1 MAVLAVM
8 FLFCCSDPAEDDVTP
23 PPTGSEEEEEVIS
36 VDADVALKAFSFK
49 DAIKKTG
56 KVPSGVNSSLL
67 KTNSSDTLYV
77 LPDVINLI
85 RISHPKT
92 PVKGMYIA
100 VTGSTF
106 YYDVPI
112 FEMEETDTVS
122 VIVFEISLDEI
133 DEFSNSQSMPL
144 EITAY
149 DDNGEPIDIIE
160 RIVTVERPGTTMCD
174 IRQDGDTVLVDYGY
188 GWQWLWT
195 ALLDHNDQPTRIF
208 APYKSYLTT
217 QNHSGCCDDGSPC
230 PTLVID
236 PNTKEAEWIYH
247 SEFSVSTYYSI
258 DTEVFL
264 FFKDGTFSRYTV
276 ESQSALNSDK
286 TDWCNGVPS
295 MTQYGDVVF
304 YYGTHDYTPG
314 DTRLSYQTT
323 RSVCDDPLGLCGYGS
338 RSGNLINS
346 CHAMMIT
353 AGAENQREVRMY
365 IKRYG
370 RTDVVMEGEILK
382 TIWKD

>member
-23 PPTGSEEEEEVIS
+23 PPTGSEEEEEEVIS

-49 DAIKKTG
+49 NAIKKTG

-174 IRQDGDTVLVDYGY
+174 IRQG
-188 GWQWLWT
+188 
-195 ALLDHNDQPTRIF
+195 
-208 APYKSYLTT
+208 
-217 QNHSGCCDDGSPC
+217 
-230 PTLVID
+230 
-236 PNTKEAEWIYH
+236 
-247 SEFSVSTYYSI
+247 
-258 DTEVFL
+258 
-264 FFKDGTFSRYTV
+264 RY
-276 ESQSALNSDK
+276 
-286 TDWCNGVPS
+286 
-295 MTQYGDVVF
+295 
-304 YYGTHDYTPG
+304 
-314 DTRLSYQTT
+314 R
-323 RSVCDDPLGLCGYGS
+323 
-338 RSGNLINS
+338 
-346 CHAMMIT
+346 
-353 AGAENQREVRMY
+353 
-365 IKRYG
+365 
-370 RTDVVMEGEILK
+370 
-382 TIWKD
+382 